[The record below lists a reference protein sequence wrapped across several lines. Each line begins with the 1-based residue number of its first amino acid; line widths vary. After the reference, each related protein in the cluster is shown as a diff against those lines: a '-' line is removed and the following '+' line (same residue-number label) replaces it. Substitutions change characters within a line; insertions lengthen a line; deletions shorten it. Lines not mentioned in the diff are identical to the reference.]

1 MEKAEIQRI
10 GKFLTDVREEIEGND
25 AVTMRLHLTELY
37 RVIRTLMDE
46 AYKSKDQDLKVVLA
60 TMEYKAQKR
69 GAGYSSQ
76 KAQRRVYFI

>member
-60 TMEYKAQKR
+60 TMEFKAQKYR
-69 GAGYSSQ
+69 MELEKRLGV
-76 KAQRRVYFI
+76 RN